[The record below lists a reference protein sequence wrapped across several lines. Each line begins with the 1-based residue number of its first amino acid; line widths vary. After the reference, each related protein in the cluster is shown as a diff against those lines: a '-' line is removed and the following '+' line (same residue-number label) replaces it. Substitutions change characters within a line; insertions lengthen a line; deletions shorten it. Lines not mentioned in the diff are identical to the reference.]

1 MMDEEE
7 ILEEERGLV
16 FANIAFEKKDGS
28 VVSSWIGLGY
38 FDGVNGYINRI
49 GLLLLHHYNDKKL
62 AQAISEVG
70 FVGDLYP
77 TIAETVSKEES
88 EIEEF
93 NYDKEAHFWTNDF
106 SDIADFEKHLLDE
119 AKQSGSAGEL
129 NFLWTNGSWH
139 YHNYFIKMDDEEHEK
154 QSDEEP
160 IQPFL
165 EAQEDNDRDYRY
177 DGYDEYNVYYDE
189 QDLSDSLE
197 VAREDPDL
205 GPDAVWDRPPLGRK
219 WVNVYE
225 LFCSKYYLD
234 HMYDGTSVDHPLST
248 F

>member
-28 VVSSWIGLGY
+28 VVSSWIGLHY
-38 FDGVNGYINRI
+38 FGGVDGNINRI
-49 GLLLLHHYNDKKL
+49 GLLLLHHYNNRKL

-70 FVGDLYP
+70 FVEDIYP

-88 EIEEF
+88 LIEEF
-93 NYDKEAHFWTNDF
+93 NSDKEAHFWTNDF
-106 SDIADFEKHLLDE
+106 SDITEFEKNLFDE
-119 AKQSGSAGEL
+119 AKRFGSAGEL

-139 YHNYFIKMDDEEHEK
+139 YHNYYIKVDDEEHEE
-154 QSDEEP
+154 QDDEA
-160 IQPFL
+160 PF
-165 EAQEDNDRDYRY
+165 ETFSFIEDQEDNRDYRY
-177 DGYDEYNVYYDE
+177 EEDDERDV
-189 QDLSDSLE
+189 SD
-197 VAREDPDL
+197 APM
-205 GPDAVWDRPPLGRK
+205 DRPPLGRK

-234 HMYDGTSVDHPLST
+234 YMHDDTSVDHPLST